1 MTTIHL
7 RKPVLL
13 VGAVSVTAAT
23 LAAETSAQSRPTAE
37 LFLSDAMAEALRT
50 PFHGDHA
57 PSGSLGLAL
66 LPGPVGS
73 LPSPAPQPQPPGT
86 RVPAKVTAPSAGK
99 VFVST
104 AVAAAVGYFGTFYVA
119 ELCEPEPGR
128 YDGGLNPW
136 APLESEQGNIQC
148 SADDSQILRMGFL
161 ATIPVVASGAWLV
174 GSGFPRSLLG
184 SALGFAGGM
193 GALFAVSELGDL
205 IGLEGDFEIP
215 KGAAAA
221 VLSLAH
227 AAVTTVVAN

>member
-1 MTTIHL
+1 MTTIHP

-13 VGAVSVTAAT
+13 FGAVSVTAAT
-23 LAAETSAQSRPTAE
+23 LAVETAAQSRPTPE
-37 LFLSDAMAEALRT
+37 VFLSDAMAEVLRS
-50 PFHGDHA
+50 PFHADHA
-57 PSGSLGLAL
+57 PSGSLGLVL
-66 LPGPVGS
+66 LPGPVGAV
-73 LPSPAPQPQPPGT
+73 PSPAPQPPGT
-86 RVPAKVTAPSAGK
+86 RVPATATAPSDGK

-104 AVAAAVGYFGTFYVA
+104 AVAAAVGYFGTFHVA

-128 YDGGLNPW
+128 WDGGSNPW
-136 APLESEQGNIQC
+136 DPRESEHRHIQC

-193 GALFAVSELGDL
+193 GALFAVSEMGDW

-221 VLSLAH
+221 VLTLAH

>member
-13 VGAVSVTAAT
+13 FGAVSVTAAT
-23 LAAETSAQSRPTAE
+23 LAVETAAQSRPTPE
-37 LFLSDAMAEALRT
+37 LFLSDAMAEALRS
-50 PFHGDHA
+50 PLHGDHA

-73 LPSPAPQPQPPGT
+73 VPSPAPQPPGV
-86 RVPAKVTAPSAGK
+86 RLPAPATAPSGGK

-148 SADDSQILRMGFL
+148 SADDSQVLRMGFL

-193 GALFAVSELGDL
+193 GALFAVSELGDW

-221 VLSLAH
+221 VLTLAH